1 MVHLLTS
8 GVVHFLI
15 DKSTC
20 GPTDF
25 RKAVD
30 GLAAIVS
37 QQFNLDPFSK
47 SIFLF
52 CNKKKDR
59 LKALI
64 WDDNGFILLYKRLED
79 GKFQWP
85 KSPTEVRLISAQ
97 QLRWLLEGLSI
108 DQTKALQKITI
119 SDVC

>member
-1 MVHLLTS
+1 MLKDILVADHIYLA
-8 GVVHFLI
+8 
-15 DKSTC
+15 C

-64 WDDNGFILLYKRLED
+64 WDDNGFIFLYKRLED

-85 KSPTEVRLISAQ
+85 KSPTEARLISPQ

>member
-1 MVHLLTS
+1 MFVAESVYLA
-8 GVVHFLI
+8 
-15 DKSTC
+15 C
-20 GPTDF
+20 GPTDL

-30 GLAAIVS
+30 GLAATVS
-37 QQFNLDPFSK
+37 EQFKLDPFSK

-52 CNKKKDR
+52 CNKKKDK

-64 WDDNGFILLYKRLED
+64 WDDNGFILVYKRLEQ

-85 KSPTEVRLISAQ
+85 KSPNEARLISQ
-97 QLRWLLEGLSI
+97 KELRWLLEGLSL
-108 DQTKALQKITI
+108 DQPKVLKKIHV